1 MVELTFCGGIWKF
14 CGRIM
19 EVCGGIMFFFAVWWW
34 DYGVF
39 VVDLWG
45 VY

>member
-1 MVELTFCGGIWKF
+1 MWWDYGSFVVELWRFAAELCF
-14 CGRIM
+14 F
-19 EVCGGIMFFFAVWWW
+19 FFFAVWWW

-39 VVDLWG
+39 VVDLWMFCG

>member
-1 MVELTFCGGIWKF
+1 MWWDYGSFVVELWRFAAELC
-14 CGRIM
+14 
-19 EVCGGIMFFFAVWWW
+19 FFFAVWWW

-39 VVDLWG
+39 VVDLWMFCG